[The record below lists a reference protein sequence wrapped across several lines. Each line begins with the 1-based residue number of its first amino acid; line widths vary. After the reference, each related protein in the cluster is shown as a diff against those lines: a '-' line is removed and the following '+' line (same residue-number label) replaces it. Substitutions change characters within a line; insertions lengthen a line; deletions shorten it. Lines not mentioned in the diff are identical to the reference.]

1 MGEGQ
6 YNVKS
11 SLFDDL
17 NKIDNTIVEN
27 VQKGDEK
34 AYKKSLAKLIS
45 TIKSEGEAVDDKE
58 LVESDII
65 VPPADMTLKKP
76 RDVFRAPEFSKTDS
90 ERIRSAIVH

>member
-17 NKIDNTIVEN
+17 NKIDNTIVDY

-34 AYKKSLAKLIS
+34 EYKKNLAKLIG
-45 TIKSEGEAVDDKE
+45 TIKREGKKIDDRE
-58 LVESDII
+58 IVESDII
-65 VPPADMTLKKP
+65 VPFGDMTLNEA
-76 RDVFRAPEFSKTDS
+76 RDVFKGTGIFKG
-90 ERIRSAIVH
+90 